1 MALRL
6 LALLAAARGAWRPQ
20 EELARLHGASFAA
33 GDAWR
38 RVELELDRSLRAYD
52 AVPSADAAAS
62 RAAEIFARDASFF
75 AVVENTLYVSD
86 AHDSKIKHKPH
97 YLFSTILSML
107 RREPF
112 PNFVATWDVAATG
125 AHCRRVG
132 RRVPC
137 LAIAKQ
143 GGFNQAGVLIPNP
156 YFAHVD
162 EWDARVATWRAAI
175 PAWDDRDPR
184 LFWRGSVRSAR
195 TTASRVAALTLTAQH
210 PDRYDVRVTHGL
222 DAPDA
227 KACAREFPYTKAMR
241 FRLGDVADD
250 AGGAAAAVALAG
262 VDCGALR
269 RVYWHSPDRPFF
281 DETPGLG
288 KPVAYAALDDGDPP
302 GGVPPREEEDTVVS
316 GHAAV

>member
-33 GDAWR
+33 SDAWR

-52 AVPSADAAAS
+52 AVPSADAAAT

-75 AVVENTLYVSD
+75 AVVENALYVSD

-112 PNFVATWDVAATG
+112 PNVVATWDVAATG

-143 GGFNQAGVLIPNP
+143 GGFNQTGVLIPNP

-175 PAWDDRDPR
+175 PAWDDRDAR
-184 LFWRGSVRSAR
+184 LFWRGSVRSACGPGNV
-195 TTASRVAALTLTAQH
+195 ARVAALTLTAQH

-227 KACAREFPYTKAMR
+227 KACALRLDLKSRLALNKARHPGLVLQFQTLVTVMIHNHRFSQMFICLFGNLPIHAMR
-241 FRLGDVADD
+241 
-250 AGGAAAAVALAG
+250 
-262 VDCGALR
+262 
-269 RVYWHSPDRPFF
+269 SQ
-281 DETPGLG
+281 
-288 KPVAYAALDDGDPP
+288 
-302 GGVPPREEEDTVVS
+302 PRNTR
-316 GHAAV
+316 